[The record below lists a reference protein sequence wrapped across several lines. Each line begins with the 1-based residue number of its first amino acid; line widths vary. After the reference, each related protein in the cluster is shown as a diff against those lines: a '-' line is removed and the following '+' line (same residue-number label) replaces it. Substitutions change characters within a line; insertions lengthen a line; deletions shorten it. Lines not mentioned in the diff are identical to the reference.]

1 MKRPI
6 LMATLMVGGSL
17 VGCGGDSSGPGVG
30 GGGTITAK
38 ATDPAGDTFG
48 AGPVQWDVTALTI
61 VRDTGGITVT
71 LDLSANV
78 VSPVTQDSNATFA
91 FVDFDT
97 DQDSTTGVSS
107 IVDDNRPSAGST
119 GMGVDYFIDF
129 ADFNADSTVNV
140 VNASFAT
147 TGSVRPTFS
156 GKSIT
161 ARIPRSMLG
170 GDDAL
175 LNAAGIV
182 GTFFEPTDIVPENG
196 HLKVGGTGP
205 VGPNRSG
212 VSALRPVPRVKA
224 RRWNRN

>member
-1 MKRPI
+1 MKRSYCS
-6 LMATLMVGGSL
+6 ATLMVVGSL
-17 VGCGGDSSGPGVG
+17 LGCGGDSSGPGVG

-38 ATDPAGDTFG
+38 VTDPAGDTFG

-97 DQDSTTGVSS
+97 DQDSTTGISS
-107 IVDDNRPSAGST
+107 IVDDNRPVAGST

-129 ADFNADSTVNV
+129 ADFNPDSTVNV
-140 VNASFAT
+140 ISASFAT

-182 GTFFEPTDIVPENG
+182 GTFFEPTDIIPENG

-205 VGPNRSG
+205 VAPYPAGGS
-212 VSALRPVPRVKA
+212 VVRPVPRLGA
-224 RRWNRN
+224 RRWRRG